1 MEDEVV
7 RDAVTALGMMR
18 KTAGVDPDRLILL
31 GHSMGAMLASRIV
44 KRGVRAAG
52 LVLLAGPTRP
62 LPEVIGTQM
71 EFLAGVEGAGVSR
84 DEVDEILASIT
95 QIERLTVAD
104 LEDPTKVLGAPASY
118 WLDLRGYDPAAA
130 IRQLDLPV
138 LALWGDRD
146 FQVSEVDQEGWRRA
160 LAGRFDA
167 TFTTYGGLNHLF
179 EAGSG
184 ASTFAEY
191 GEPGHVSSVVVA
203 DIASWIVSRFPLGRG
218 R

>member
-1 MEDEVV
+1 M
-7 RDAVTALGMMR
+7 RDAVTVLGMMR

-31 GHSMGAMLASRIV
+31 GHSMGAMLAPRIV
-44 KRGVRAAG
+44 KRGVRVAG

-71 EFLAGVEGAGVSR
+71 EFLAGVEGTGVSR

-138 LALWGDRD
+138 LAL
-146 FQVSEVDQEGWRRA
+146 
-160 LAGRFDA
+160 
-167 TFTTYGGLNHLF
+167 
-179 EAGSG
+179 
-184 ASTFAEY
+184 
-191 GEPGHVSSVVVA
+191 
-203 DIASWIVSRFPLGRG
+203 
-218 R
+218 